1 MEKYFDLLLE
11 LLDIQNKENYKKVAS
26 LIAKNPKAKFEFYY
40 KHSFIFEWYQKLLNW
55 QISKEDFVQL
65 WDFKSKI
72 KIDLKK
78 PDSISFL
85 KSNPKLDK
93 NVIYVFDSLAQW
105 IIEESENIFYC

>member
-11 LLDIQNKENYKKVAS
+11 LLDIQKKENYKKIAK
-26 LIAKNPKAKFEFYY
+26 LIAKNPKAKFKFY
-40 KHSFIFEWYQKLLNW
+40 HQHWFIFEWYQKLLNRE
-55 QISKEDFVQL
+55 ISPEDFAQL
-65 WDFKSKI
+65 WDFQSKI

-93 NVIYVFDSLAQW
+93 KIIYVFDFLAKGTV
-105 IIEESENIFYC
+105 EESDNIFYC

>member
-11 LLDIQNKENYKKVAS
+11 LLDIQDKESYKK
-26 LIAKNPKAKFEFYY
+26 IAKLIEQDPKVDFEFFHQ
-40 KHSFIFEWYQKLLNW
+40 HSFIFEWYQKLLNW
-55 QISKEDFVQL
+55 QISKEDFSQL
-65 WDFKSKI
+65 WDFQSKI

-93 NVIYVFDSLAQW
+93 KIIYVFDTLAQW